1 MSAPLDGIRVV
12 DFSELLPGPFL
23 SQSLVEMGAEVI
35 KIERAPHGDPLRRSS
50 PGLFAMVNRGK
61 SSVMLNLKAEADR
74 ERAHALITGAD
85 VMIEGFRP
93 DVMARLGLDPAALV
107 EQHPSLIVLSLSG
120 YGQTGPMR
128 KVPGHDLNY
137 LALAGVTAL
146 CGRPDGPPEHT
157 FGLPVADLAGA
168 NYGLSALLAAL
179 FQRTRTD
186 RGQWIDLSLTDCVA
200 HWVNARRGPFSHR
213 GIMQVAGQRFAA
225 LVRPAY
231 GVFACA
237 DGAIA
242 IAALEGHFWRGL
254 QTALPLGQFGGAA
267 YDDPAARQAEAI
279 AINAAIGA
287 AIAPMLRGEALEILT
302 RHDVPASPVL
312 GMAETETSP
321 HFKARNLL
329 VETGAGPT
337 TPFPVRLAGMPPT
350 PFRAPPLEATEGK

>member
-107 EQHPSLIVLSLSG
+107 EQHPRLIVLSLSG

-157 FGLPVADLAGA
+157 FGLPVADLAVDVTA
-168 NYGLSALLAAL
+168 
-179 FQRTRTD
+179 
-186 RGQWIDLSLTDCVA
+186 VA
-200 HWVNARRGPFSHR
+200 P
-213 GIMQVAGQRFAA
+213 
-225 LVRPAY
+225 
-231 GVFACA
+231 
-237 DGAIA
+237 
-242 IAALEGHFWRGL
+242 
-254 QTALPLGQFGGAA
+254 
-267 YDDPAARQAEAI
+267 
-279 AINAAIGA
+279 
-287 AIAPMLRGEALEILT
+287 
-302 RHDVPASPVL
+302 
-312 GMAETETSP
+312 
-321 HFKARNLL
+321 
-329 VETGAGPT
+329 
-337 TPFPVRLAGMPPT
+337 
-350 PFRAPPLEATEGK
+350 